1 MKKLVFAVVF
11 ALVSQLG
18 FAQDKASKED
28 VAAVIE
34 KSGASGQMN
43 SAKKQVLSMIP
54 QDKQAAFV
62 VEFDLLLKKVND
74 ATVEIYMQEYSKEDI
89 KAMLAFYNS
98 PVGKKMA
105 EKAESIATKSQESM
119 AGLQG
124 EIQALLMKYMQ

>member
-1 MKKLVFAVVF
+1 MKKLLFAVVF
-11 ALVSQLG
+11 TLVSQLG
-18 FAQDKASKED
+18 FAQDKATKED

-62 VEFDLLLKKVND
+62 VEFDLLMKKVND

-89 KAMLAFYNS
+89 KAMLTFYNS

-105 EKAESIATKSQESM
+105 EKAEGIATKSQESM

>member
-1 MKKLVFAVVF
+1 MKKLLFAVVF
-11 ALVSQLG
+11 VLVSQLG
-18 FAQDKASKED
+18 FSQDKPTKED

-43 SAKKQVLSMIP
+43 AAKKQVLAMIP

-62 VEFDLLLKKVND
+62 VEFDVLLKKVND
-74 ATVEIYMQEYSKEDI
+74 STVEIYMQEYSKEDI

-105 EKAESIATKSQESM
+105 DKAEVIAKKSQESM

-124 EIQALLMKYMQ
+124 EIQALMMKYMQ

>member
-1 MKKLVFAVVF
+1 MKKLLLAVVF

-18 FAQDKASKED
+18 FAQDKASKEE

-34 KSGASGQMN
+34 KSGASGQLN

-54 QDKQAAFV
+54 QEKQAAFV
-62 VEFDLLLKKVND
+62 VEFDLLMKKVND

-105 EKAESIATKSQESM
+105 EKSEIIATKSQESM

-124 EIQALLMKYMQ
+124 EVQALLMKYMQ

>member
-1 MKKLVFAVVF
+1 MKKLLFAVVF
-11 ALVSQLG
+11 ALVCQLG
-18 FAQDKASKED
+18 VAQDKASKED

-34 KSGASGQMN
+34 KSGASGQLN

-54 QDKQAAFV
+54 QEKQAAFV
-62 VEFDLLLKKVND
+62 VEFDLLMKKVND

-105 EKAESIATKSQESM
+105 EKSEIIATKSQESM

-124 EIQALLMKYMQ
+124 EVQALLMKYMQ

>member
-1 MKKLVFAVVF
+1 MKKLLFAVVF

-18 FAQDKASKED
+18 FAQDKASKEE

-62 VEFDLLLKKVND
+62 VEFDLLMKKVND

-105 EKAESIATKSQESM
+105 EKAEIIATKSQESM

>member
-1 MKKLVFAVVF
+1 MKKLLFTVVF
-11 ALVSQLG
+11 ALVYQLG
-18 FAQDKASKED
+18 FAQDKASKEE

-54 QDKQAAFV
+54 KDKQAAFV

-74 ATVEIYMQEYSKEDI
+74 ATVEIYMKEYSKEDI
-89 KAMLAFYNS
+89 KAMLDFYNS

-105 EKAESIATKSQESM
+105 DKAEIIATKSQESM
-119 AGLQG
+119 ASLQG
-124 EIQALLMKYMQ
+124 EIQALLMKYAQ

>member
-1 MKKLVFAVVF
+1 MKKLLFTVVF
-11 ALVSQLG
+11 ALVYQLG
-18 FAQDKASKED
+18 FAQDKASKEE

-54 QDKQAAFV
+54 KDKQAAFV

-74 ATVEIYMQEYSKEDI
+74 ATVEIYMKEYSKEDI
-89 KAMLAFYNS
+89 KAMLDFYNS

-105 EKAESIATKSQESM
+105 DIAEIIATKSQESM
-119 AGLQG
+119 ASLQG
-124 EIQALLMKYMQ
+124 EIQALLMKYAQ

>member
-1 MKKLVFAVVF
+1 MKKLLFTVVF
-11 ALVSQLG
+11 ALVYQLG
-18 FAQDKASKED
+18 FAQDKASKEE

-34 KSGASGQMN
+34 KSGASGQMK

-62 VEFDLLLKKVND
+62 VEFDILMKKVND

-98 PVGKKMA
+98 PGGKKMA
-105 EKAESIATKSQESM
+105 EKAEIIANKSQESM